1 MSREQAVT
9 QRRGAAGGGPPG
21 PQGLAAGPA
30 GMAAGSAR
38 VAAGR
43 GRSQAGP
50 GHAAAGER
58 KVAPVPDNAD
68 FAQAA
73 DPFRRELLAHCYRM
87 LGSVHEAEDLVQ
99 ETYLRAWRAYP
110 GFDDDRA
117 SLRTWLYR
125 IATNACLTAL
135 KGRDRRPLPS
145 GLGSPADDPQQPL
158 VSRPE
163 VPWLQPVPDAML
175 DPAPDDPAAIVAS
188 RAGIRL
194 AFIAALQCL
203 PARQRA
209 VLILRDVLAMP
220 AAEVAS
226 LLGSSTAAV
235 NSALQRAHAQL
246 ARVAPAQDL
255 VAEPPE
261 AEKRELLDRYVAAFV
276 HADVDGLER
285 LLADDVVLEMPP
297 FLDWFSGRVAVEA
310 FLTSNI
316 GPPHRAWQMF
326 PVGANGQLAIAAY
339 RRKADGRQ
347 HAHSV
352 QVLGFSATGIEH
364 ITAFLEPALLAAF
377 GLPAVW
383 PADPS
388 AAGAA
393 C

>member
-1 MSREQAVT
+1 MPS
-9 QRRGAAGGGPPG
+9 
-21 PQGLAAGPA
+21 
-30 GMAAGSAR
+30 S
-38 VAAGR
+38 
-43 GRSQAGP
+43 
-50 GHAAAGER
+50 
-58 KVAPVPDNAD
+58 AD
-68 FAQAA
+68 FAQVA

-99 ETYLRAWRAYP
+99 ETYLRAWRAYS

-135 KGRDRRPLPS
+135 KGRGKRPLPS
-145 GLGSPADDPQQPL
+145 GLGSPGDDPAEAL

-175 DPAPDDPAAIVAS
+175 DPAPDDPAAIVVS

-194 AFIAALQCL
+194 AFIAALQYL

-226 LLGSSTAAV
+226 LLGTSPAAV

-246 ARVAPAQDL
+246 AQAAPAQDQ

-276 HADVDGLER
+276 NADLDSLGR
-285 LLADDVVLEMPP
+285 LLVDDVVLEMPP
-297 FLDWFSGRVAVEA
+297 FLNWFRGRVAVEA
-310 FLTSNI
+310 FLASKI
-316 GPPHRAWQMF
+316 PPAHRAWHGI
-326 PVGANGQLAIAAY
+326 PVAANGQLAIASY
-339 RRKADGRQ
+339 RRREDGRR

-352 QVLGFSATGIEH
+352 QVLGFGPGGIQH
-364 ITAFLEPALLAAF
+364 IVAFLDASLFPRF
-377 GLPAVW
+377 GLPTVL
-383 PADPS
+383 PADQTAVHPTP
-388 AAGAA
+388 
-393 C
+393 